1 MGWLIKMNC
10 RFCKSSNLS
19 FFLDLEFQPI
29 ANNFLTEKQLN
40 EPEIYYPLRAYLCN
54 DCKLSQLGYV
64 PPPEKIFNKDYHYEA
79 GTTRTRREHHH
90 SMAKSI
96 CEKFNLT
103 KNSLVVDIGS
113 NVGVLLEGFKSCQM
127 DVVGVDASDNVA
139 EIARRNGIDTITG
152 FFGKEIGKKIT
163 LEKNKK
169 AKVITATN
177 VFAHIHDYDEFMA
190 GIENLLDDDG
200 IFVVQVHYFL
210 DLVNKLQ
217 YDMIFHEHILF
228 ESVKPLKLFFERFG
242 LELFDVERYDLDG
255 GTIRCFVSKPG
266 VYPTSTNIS
275 SLLKEEE
282 NEGIHDLKRL
292 KDFANQVSK
301 HRDELINLLSEI
313 KKQGK
318 KIVALSIP
326 AKGVTLLNYCKIG
339 TRILEYATEK
349 TQLKI
354 GKYSPGGHL
363 PIKSDMALLDDQPD
377 YALLLAWNFEKEI
390 IANNQEFLNQ
400 GGKFI
405 VPIPKP
411 RIIEK

>member
-1 MGWLIKMNC
+1 M
-10 RFCKSSNLS
+10 
-19 FFLDLEFQPI
+19 
-29 ANNFLTEKQLN
+29 
-40 EPEIYYPLRAYLCN
+40 
-54 DCKLSQLGYV
+54 
-64 PPPEKIFNKDYHYEA
+64 
-79 GTTRTRREHHH
+79 
-90 SMAKSI
+90 
-96 CEKFNLT
+96 
-103 KNSLVVDIGS
+103 
-113 NVGVLLEGFKSCQM
+113 
-127 DVVGVDASDNVA
+127 
-139 EIARRNGIDTITG
+139 
-152 FFGKEIGKKIT
+152 
-163 LEKNKK
+163 
-169 AKVITATN
+169 TN
-177 VFAHIHDYDEFMA
+177 
-190 GIENLLDDDG
+190 
-200 IFVVQVHYFL
+200 
-210 DLVNKLQ
+210 
-217 YDMIFHEHILF
+217 
-228 ESVKPLKLFFERFG
+228 R

-301 HRDELINLLSEI
+301 HRDELINLLTEI
-313 KKQGK
+313 KIQGK

-339 TRILEYATEK
+339 TRLLEYATEK

-363 PIKSDMALLDDQPD
+363 LIKSDMALLDDQPD

-411 RIIEK
+411 RIVEK